1 MMYNKSLIMKKIEL
15 LLCAAMLLGA
25 AGCTKNDAV
34 EVKQPVTVTG
44 AEVVISAEMTSTKT
58 VYDEDMTTAYW
69 NADDQIGVYL
79 CRDFGTGY
87 KTTIENL
94 RYDNAGADHS
104 SVSRFTST
112 ATFSVTTGDMIVGY
126 YPYNTDY
133 SLDLEAGLK
142 SDGSR
147 AVSRAFTL
155 GAQTQTGNASTA
167 HIGANDFLIATPT
180 AIDESMI
187 ADRVVTVPFTFT
199 HAFSIVKFNVK
210 NEYVRS
216 FTVLNISV
224 ESASVS
230 DALSGRFAIDIM
242 NPSVAAVN
250 AQNSVSLAV
259 ENGGKVLSGGTFT
272 GYMLINDVNLP
283 AGSTFA
289 VETSVGTFKVQ
300 TSSVL
305 EFHRGYVHTVNFTA
319 NEERLTDK
327 PETGMLSECW
337 GSWKLATFC
346 GTAVDFDVYMTLN
359 DDYTFAL
366 YQRIGNYEMAK
377 FYGSY
382 TFDAASGIFGGTYD
396 DGKEW
401 ATTYALEEVDE
412 NSLTWVNT
420 ANENEVSVYVRA
432 DIPATVHSLGTVKSG
447 NAKRFL

>member
-1 MMYNKSLIMKKIEL
+1 
-15 LLCAAMLLGA
+15 MLLGA

-34 EVKQPVTVTG
+34 AVKRVTVEG
-44 AEVVISAEMTSTKT
+44 AEMVIAAEMTATKT
-58 VYDEDMTTAYW
+58 VYDEDTTTAYW
-69 NADDQIGVYL
+69 NADDRIGVYL

-112 ATFSVTTGDMIVGY
+112 ATFNVTTGDMIIGY
-126 YPYNTDY
+126 YPYNADQ

-147 AVSRAFTL
+147 SVSRAFTL

-180 AIDESMI
+180 AIAESMI
-187 ADRVVTVPFTFT
+187 EGTTVTVPFTFT

-210 NEYVRS
+210 NEYARS
-216 FTVLNISV
+216 FTVRSITV
-224 ESASVS
+224 ESASAS
-230 DALSGRFAIDIM
+230 DALSGKFAIDIM
-242 NPSVAAVN
+242 NPSVAAVE
-250 AQNSVSLAV
+250 AQNSISLAV
-259 ENGGKVLSGGTFT
+259 ENGEKLPSGSTFT
-272 GYMLINDVNLP
+272 GYMLINGVNLP
-283 AGSTFA
+283 VGSTVA

-319 NEERLTDK
+319 DEERLTDK

-337 GSWKLATFC
+337 GNWKLATFC

-366 YQRIGNYEMAK
+366 YQRIGNYEVAK

-382 TFDAASGIFGGTYD
+382 TFDATAGIFGGTYD

-401 ATTYALEEVDE
+401 AATYALEEVDE

-432 DIPATVHSLGTVKSG
+432 DIPATVHSLGTVKLG